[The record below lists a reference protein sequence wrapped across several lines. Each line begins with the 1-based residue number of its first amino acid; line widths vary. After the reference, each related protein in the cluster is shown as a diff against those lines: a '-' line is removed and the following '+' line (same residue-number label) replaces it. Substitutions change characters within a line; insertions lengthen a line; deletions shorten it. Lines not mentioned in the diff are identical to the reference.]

1 MFFCQ
6 LYNEVAFKSK
16 QAIMSDKC
24 IKKDF
29 IYNVLCFS
37 ASWCLSFFKTA
48 LPKETSPNSVI
59 IETSSYLSVTI
70 LVLQTMVYM

>member
-1 MFFCQ
+1 
-6 LYNEVAFKSK
+6 
-16 QAIMSDKC
+16 MSDKC

-70 LVLQTMVYM
+70 LVL